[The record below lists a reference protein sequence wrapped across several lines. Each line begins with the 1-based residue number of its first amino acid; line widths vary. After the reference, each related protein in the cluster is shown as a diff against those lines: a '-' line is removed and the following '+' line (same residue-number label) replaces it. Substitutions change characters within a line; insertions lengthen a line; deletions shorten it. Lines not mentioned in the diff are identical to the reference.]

1 MKYMKMSMFYLHKK
15 QGGNRMNNY
24 YYQQPQQIKTAETIL
39 AEIDQAIKDT
49 IQYTS
54 VSKITTT
61 LDRLR
66 QSGDII
72 DVF

>member
-1 MKYMKMSMFYLHKK
+1 
-15 QGGNRMNNY
+15 MNNY

-72 DVF
+72 DVGTGTNRRIIQLS